1 MAFNGTLLTIGT
13 YKFPME
19 YIEHGTYTATYI
31 TSDSNSKR
39 TASGILVRGVV
50 PYPSIKVS
58 FSTIDGL
65 TNKEINKVMS
75 NIKSQYVATGNNKPG
90 LEKRAKIT
98 AYIPELN
105 SHITQYC
112 YLKPDM
118 EFTIDEIDVTT
129 IYYST
134 VKFTFTGYGN

>member
-1 MAFNGTLLTIGT
+1 MAFNGTLLTVGT

-50 PYPSIKVS
+50 PHPSIKIS
-58 FSTIDGL
+58 FSTINGL

-75 NIKSQYVATGNNKPG
+75 NIQTQYIASGNNTAR
-90 LEKRAKIT
+90 LEKRARIT
-98 AYIPELN
+98 AFVPEIN
-105 SHITQYC
+105 NHITQYC

-118 EFTIDEIDVTT
+118 EFTIDEIDGTT

-134 VKFTFTGYGN
+134 VSFTFIGYGN